1 MKSNKHSRRQV
12 LLFLLFATAAFF
24 YWFQD
29 RWGIPFSIF
38 RPVPEEPVIAVPVA
52 AQKPDREEPVRIEKP
67 IQRRAE
73 VETFRFKDQESLKV
87 WEQKVFKGKT
97 EYRVLSENGTS
108 YLNSESKNASSGL
121 FIKTKHK
128 ATPDL
133 WLSWRWR
140 ALQFPTKKD
149 PNRLANR
156 SEDDFV
162 ARIYV
167 IFAAANI
174 FRSDV
179 IEYVW
184 DESIVVGTHNQSPYS
199 DRIQLLVVKSGKNGD
214 GAEGWDSQERNVY
227 QDYRALFGKEPK
239 LDIGMIAVMSDSDNT
254 GTEASAD
261 FADIGLFREQAN

>member
-1 MKSNKHSRRQV
+1 MKSNKHSRRQI
-12 LLFLLFATAAFF
+12 LLFLLFASAAFF

-38 RPVPEEPVIAVPVA
+38 RHIPEEPVVAVPVA
-52 AQKPDREEPVRIEKP
+52 APKPDREEPVHIEEP
-67 IQRRAE
+67 IQKRS
-73 VETFRFKDQESLKV
+73 VIETFYFKDQESLKV

-97 EYRVLSENGTS
+97 EYRVLTENGAA
-108 YLNSESKNASSGL
+108 YLKSESKNASSGL

-133 WLSWRWR
+133 WLNWKWR

-162 ARIYV
+162 ARVYV

-184 DESIVVGTHNQSPYS
+184 DESIAVGTHSESPYS
-199 DRIQLLVVKSGKNGD
+199 DRIHLLVVKSGKSED
-214 GAEGWDSQERNVY
+214 KPDGWDAQERNVY

-261 FADIGLFREQAN
+261 FAEIGLFKDQAS